1 MARHPSFFS
10 ENVIAQRIKR
20 GRGQGQG
27 SKYQPWLQIQD
38 VPSDGR
44 SHRVYSHKTKRVHHL
59 LSDLELA
66 TFLMFDWSESV
77 LDIREQFPLI
87 REDTIAIAQ
96 QEGIK
101 HPAVRGVEQV
111 MTSDFLVDAKYPFQK
126 QFAVQVK
133 YCESFRDERTIEK
146 LDLERCY
153 WRQKGIP
160 WVTITEQDIDIA
172 IRKNIEWLYPSQ
184 IDDITTAQRI
194 PELMAVLPSA
204 ISRFPEL
211 TIIEACKR
219 IDLAYG
225 LELGQSLQDLRLL
238 MANRFVIFDIKK
250 PVRQLKISDLAF
262 MQLSDMEAFPYV
274 ENQ

>member
-1 MARHPSFFS
+1 MVRHPSFFS
-10 ENVIAQRIKR
+10 ENVIAQRIKS

-44 SHRVYSHKTKRVHHL
+44 SHRIYSYKTKRVHHL

-87 REDTIAIAQ
+87 RDDTRSIAQ
-96 QEGIK
+96 NEGIK
-101 HPAVRGVEQV
+101 HPSVRGVDQV
-111 MTSDFLVDAKYPFQK
+111 MTTDFLIDAKEPFQK

-133 YCESFRDERTIEK
+133 YGESFRDERTIEK

-160 WVTITEQDIDIA
+160 WVAITEQDIDIV
-172 IRKNIEWLYPSQ
+172 IKKNIEWLYPAQ
-184 IDDITTAQRI
+184 TDDITTAKRI
-194 PELMAVLPSA
+194 PELMAALPAA

-238 MANRFVIFDIKK
+238 MANRLVIFDIRK
-250 PVRQLKISDLAF
+250 PVRQLKISDLTF
-262 MQLSDMEAFPYV
+262 MQLSEMEQFLYV

>member
-1 MARHPSFFS
+1 MAGKKYVNTELQNQKWLR
-10 ENVIAQRIKR
+10 E
-20 GRGQGQG
+20 GRGSGHG
-27 SKYQPWLQIQD
+27 SDYKPWLTVRDLSSQ
-38 VPSDGR
+38 GR
-44 SHRVYSHKTKRVHHL
+44 SHRVFGHKSQRTHHL

-66 TFLMFDWSESV
+66 VFLLLEWSRSTV
-77 LDIREQFPLI
+77 DIREQFPLI
-87 REDTIAIAQ
+87 RDDTRSIAQ
-96 QEGIK
+96 NEGIK
-101 HPAVRGVEQV
+101 HPSVRGVDQV
-111 MTSDFLVDAKYPFQK
+111 MTTDFLIDAKEPFQK

-133 YCESFRDERTIEK
+133 YGESFRDERTIEK

-160 WVTITEQDIDIA
+160 WVAITEQDIDIV
-172 IRKNIEWLYPSQ
+172 IKKNIEWLYPAQ
-184 IDDITTAQRI
+184 TDDITTAKRI
-194 PELMAVLPSA
+194 PELMAALPAA

-238 MANRFVIFDIKK
+238 MANRLVIFDIRK
-250 PVRQLKISDLAF
+250 PVHQLKISDLAF
-262 MQLSDMEAFPYV
+262 MQLSEMEPLLYV